1 MFSVLTKRVL
11 GSCVNMEVR
20 FRLHTAHP
28 HFHINYS
35 DLLSLFL
42 NSITTSQNVQ
52 VSKVY
57 KYFCTTLP
65 NSGEVEVTRKCSGGW
80 MLERSTIWGEQN
92 PLWL

>member
-1 MFSVLTKRVL
+1 MLLFYINSILMFYPKI
-11 GSCVNMEVR
+11 C
-20 FRLHTAHP
+20 FRKQV
-28 HFHINYS
+28 
-35 DLLSLFL
+35 FL
-42 NSITTSQNVQ
+42 NAITTSPNVQ